1 MEILY
6 FLPHYIY
13 LTALVTS
20 YFSGQ
25 ELHEKKGYVYKILE
39 MINWLIDQQKMN

>member
-25 ELHEKKGYVYKILE
+25 ELHEKNKDMFIKY
-39 MINWLIDQQKMN
+39 